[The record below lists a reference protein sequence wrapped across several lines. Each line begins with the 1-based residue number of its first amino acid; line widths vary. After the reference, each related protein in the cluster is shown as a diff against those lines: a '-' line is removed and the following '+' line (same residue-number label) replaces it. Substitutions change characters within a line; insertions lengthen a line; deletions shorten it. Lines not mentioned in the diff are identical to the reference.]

1 MQCLSITALILITDK
16 LQDCCF
22 FFKKKIQSPQLLT
35 VDVDGASEKRRSGPE
50 TVDQLAC
57 LTKSMPSSLLA

>member
-22 FFKKKIQSPQLLT
+22 FFKKKYNL
-35 VDVDGASEKRRSGPE
+35 RNY
-50 TVDQLAC
+50 
-57 LTKSMPSSLLA
+57 